1 MDSLFNSYLQIIK
14 DACTDSNTSSS
25 FSEDTFSGLFSIAQK
40 QKTLPFL
47 LPYAENSHYF
57 TEIKRQAK
65 SMMLNYYQLEQ
76 FARYVITL
84 FQENNISCIL
94 LKGISLAACYPVPEY
109 RKLGDL
115 DLLLTDPQT
124 LQCTKKLLI
133 QHGFRED
140 DEISDHHA
148 TFIYTYPQ
156 SGRTC
161 ILELHYRIVGL
172 YQYAKANQIVD
183 SVFSASRLQ
192 IDCQTINGVSYPVL
206 PPTEYTF
213 YLLHHMLKHY
223 LYSGFGIRLM
233 CDFML
238 YIMRHQTEIDCSQLH
253 HWCMKSKIFHFYEIV
268 VESCRTY
275 LGLSQSFDSNIHYDL
290 HSCELFMDQILS
302 GEDMGNNDGTKL
314 VGSGSYRHIGLSA
327 CLKEGHLQMQVRFP
341 KLSKYF
347 ILWPFL
353 WICTFFCFL
362 KNTYT
367 RRNTTLFQ
375 TLKDFKS
382 DNQKSQLLHI
392 FDNSERQ
399 K

>member
-14 DACTDSNTSSS
+14 DACTDSNTSSF

-57 TEIKRQAK
+57 AEIKRQTK

-76 FARYVITL
+76 FTRYVITL

-124 LQCTKKLLI
+124 LQNAKKLLI

-140 DEISDHHA
+140 GELCDHHA
-148 TFIYTYPQ
+148 TLVYTFPQ
-156 SGRTC
+156 TKRTC

-233 CDFML
+233 CDFTL
-238 YIMRHQTEIDCSQLH
+238 YIQKHLSEIDCEQIH
-253 HWCMKSKIFHFYEIV
+253 FWCEESKILHFYEIV
-268 VESCRTY
+268 VESCRIY
-275 LGLSQSFDSNIHYDL
+275 LGLSSTFDPEIHCDA
-290 HSCELFMDQILS
+290 HNCELFMERILS
-302 GEDMGNNDGTKL
+302 EGDMGYNDGTQL
-314 VGSGSYRHIGLSA
+314 VGSGSYRSA
-327 CLKEGHLQMQVRFP
+327 GPAAWLKEGHLQMHIRFP
-341 KLSKYF
+341 KLGKCPLF
-347 ILWPFL
+347 WPIL
-353 WICTFFCFL
+353 WICTFLCFL

-367 RRNTTLFQ
+367 IRHTTFRQ
-375 TLKDFKS
+375 TLKDFKNG
-382 DNQKSQLLHI
+382 NQKSQLIRI
-392 FDNSERQ
+392 FDNSDV
-399 K
+399 